1 MQIPST
7 NPIPA
12 SAPTAASAG
21 GWSIGAPAGKPSAA
35 EQVFRDYA
43 KMTPAEK
50 MRAEILDSMGLT
62 EDQLRAMDPKER
74 AKVEEKIKDLIKQK
88 VEQST
93 EKKTGQIVDVK
104 A

>member
-1 MQIPST
+1 MQIAPTSPT
-7 NPIPA
+7 PA
-12 SAPTAASAG
+12 AGPGAWSMGGATRQPTAA
-21 GWSIGAPAGKPSAA
+21 
-35 EQVFRDYA
+35 EQQFRDYA

-50 MRAEILDSMGLT
+50 MRAEILDSLGLT

-74 AKVEEKIKDLIKQK
+74 AKVEEKIKELIKQK
-88 VEQST
+88 VEQAT